1 MSLSPPSTCPCP
13 CSARCITQTAQT
25 HRHGT
30 ATAPSAFQRPAPRNH
45 STALINIA
53 AMPCHATDCPSAC
66 MRSITHPIPSPN
78 TSWKRRI
85 DMSTLSNAQDKCKNF
100 INPVCQSPTISCKCA
115 HNSCCSPPVLVFTT
129 KVFRSTDSYPV
140 TRLPTLKSQGRSL
153 LPRSSRA

>member
-30 ATAPSAFQRPAPRNH
+30 IGLPASSAPEPFNCAYQYCRH
-45 STALINIA
+45 